1 MPSRAVTTICS
12 SLLAAIL
19 ATWLWAMPGPPG
31 PAVVAVARAERILV
45 PPGVFAPRVLYPK
58 GRVEFGIVEKL
69 VDQALES
76 LTGLEQGDAWRR
88 FVSPVDKVAIL
99 IDVSAPAVQTATV
112 EVIIDR
118 LVGAGLQPGNICVFG
133 GDERDLFNAGFNITH
148 EGPGVRTY
156 GAASEGYRGGIT
168 RIVAGDLQVLIN
180 VATLK
185 ADAEIG
191 MAGCVANFLAC
202 VPEVER
208 RRLRQ
213 DPALLPTV
221 AAHPAVRA
229 KLRLNFLEAYLP
241 AIDHDGAD
249 RPTAEY
255 RGLVA
260 SVDPVAADTVGLRI
274 LQSCRDAYRQEAWP
288 LEPPVTYLKLAQE
301 EFRAG
306 QSDPA
311 LISVRLTGPTEGS
324 YLD

>member
-1 MPSRAVTTICS
+1 MFRRFSIILLFILPVAV
-12 SLLAAIL
+12 APAVY
-19 ATWLWAMPGPPG
+19 AMPDPPG

-69 VDQALES
+69 VDQTLES
-76 LTGLEQGDAWRR
+76 LTGLEQGDAWRQ

-99 IDVSAPAVQTATV
+99 VDVSAPAAQTATV

-118 LVGAGLQPGNICVFG
+118 LVGAGVQPGNISVFG
-133 GDERDLFNAGFNITH
+133 GDERDLFNAGFNISH
-148 EGPGVRTY
+148 EGPGVRTW
-156 GAASEGYRGGIT
+156 YRGGISRLLT
-168 RIVAGDLQVLIN
+168 GDLQVLIN

-185 ADAEIG
+185 ADREIG

-213 DPALLPTV
+213 DPALLPTA

-229 KLRLNFLEAYLP
+229 KLRLNFLEAYVP
-241 AIDHDGAD
+241 TVDHA
-249 RPTAEY
+249 RPDPPTVEY
-255 RGLVA
+255 RGLIA
-260 SVDPVAADTVGLRI
+260 GADPVAADTIGLRV
-274 LQSCRDAYRQEAWP
+274 LQACRDAHKGEAWP
-288 LEPPVTYLKLAQE
+288 LDPPVTYLKPAQE

-306 QSDPA
+306 QADPA
-311 LISVRLTGPTEGS
+311 RITVKLTGIKEDS